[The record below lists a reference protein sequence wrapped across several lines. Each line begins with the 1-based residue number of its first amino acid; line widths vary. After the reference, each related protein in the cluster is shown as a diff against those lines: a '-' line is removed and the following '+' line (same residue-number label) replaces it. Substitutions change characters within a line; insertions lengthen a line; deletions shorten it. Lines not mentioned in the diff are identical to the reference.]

1 MTRAR
6 RQAGARG
13 RWAEWLA
20 MAWLVAKGY
29 RLLDHRARTAA
40 GEIDLVARRGEY
52 LVFIEVKARATRAE
66 ALDSIGPRQRGRITR
81 AASIWRAPRSSLH
94 HLHLRYDLVLVVPGR
109 WPQHRRAAWVPG
121 DSARD
126 LL

>member
-6 RQAGARG
+6 RQAEARG

-20 MAWLVAKGY
+20 MVWLAAKGY

-81 AASIWRAPRSSLH
+81 AASIWRAGQAMVNKKFIPAKL
-94 HLHLRYDLVLVVPGR
+94 PN
-109 WPQHRRAAWVPG
+109 QCQNIF
-121 DSARD
+121 
-126 LL
+126 

>member
-1 MTRAR
+1 MSRAR
-6 RQAGARG
+6 RQAEARG

-20 MAWLVAKGY
+20 MAWLAAKGY

-52 LVFIEVKARATRAE
+52 LVFIEVKARPSIET

-81 AASIWRAPRSSLH
+81 AASIWRASRPALH
-94 HLHLRYDLVLVVPGR
+94 ALHLRYDLFLVVPGR
-109 WPQHRRAAWVPG
+109 WPQHRRAAWIPG
-121 DSARD
+121 DGARD